1 MKEYILSNKEAQAVD
16 NYTMGELGYSG
27 KQLMKKAG
35 GYVAMKVKKMLDH
48 VPGSRI
54 EIFCGTGNN
63 GGDGFVAAGE
73 LSDWG
78 AHVHVWVVGSQ
89 DKISGDALHY
99 YNRIKDDNQNIDFL
113 KEAKDQERIQDLHGS
128 DLIIDALLGTGLKGE
143 VRGLYADLI
152 DMINNSNRPVL
163 SVDIP
168 SGINGDTGLKGGKA
182 VKAIKTVTMGFLKR
196 GLLYNDGPD
205 YSGKVIVGDLKY
217 PQESYDIL
225 DHETYLFKKE
235 DLNKFLPKIA
245 FDVYKHRMGKI
256 LCYCGS
262 PGMTGAA
269 VLVSKA
275 AQRSGAGLVISAIPA
290 SLNTIMEIK
299 LTEGLSF
306 PVDESENHTF
316 DKASLKSSREKIDW
330 SNTIVF
336 GPGVSG
342 KKEVMEFG
350 LELVKTVQKP
360 FVIDADGLK
369 IFKTNLNLLE
379 NLDKPILTPH
389 IGELSYI
396 TDESV
401 ADIKEN
407 IIDFGRQFA
416 QKYSCILVLKGP
428 HTITFSPEGKA
439 AVNSTGNPGLATGGT
454 GDVLTGIIAA
464 LVGQGLKP
472 FDAAA
477 SAVSIHGA
485 AADEAVKHLGF
496 RGLIAGDLLKYIPEI
511 FKQFD
516 ELKQ

>member
-16 NYTMGELGYSG
+16 DYTMGELGYSG
-27 KQLMKKAG
+27 KELMKKAG
-35 GYVAMKVKKMLDH
+35 GYVAMKAKNLLNH

-78 AHVHVWVVGSQ
+78 AHVHVWIVGTE
-89 DKISGDALHY
+89 DKISGDALYY
-99 YNRIKDDNQNIDFL
+99 YNKIKDDNQSINFL
-113 KEAKDQERIQDLHGS
+113 KKAEDLENIQDLHGS
-128 DLIIDALLGTGLKGE
+128 DLIIDALLGTGLKGD

-182 VKAIKTVTMGFLKR
+182 VKAVKTITMGFLKR

-225 DHETYLFKKE
+225 DYETYLFKKE
-235 DLNKFLPKIA
+235 DLKKFLPKIA
-245 FDVYKHRMGKI
+245 FDVYKHRMGKV

-269 VLVSKA
+269 VLVSRA

-306 PVDESENHTF
+306 PVKESEKHTF
-316 DKASLKSSREKIDW
+316 CKTSLESSREKIDW

-336 GPGVSG
+336 GPGVSD
-342 KKEVMEFG
+342 KKEVMDFG
-350 LELVKTVQKP
+350 IELLNTAQKP

-369 IFKTNLNLLE
+369 IFKD
-379 NLDKPILTPH
+379 NLDLIKKLDSPILTPH
-389 IGELSYI
+389 IGELSFI
-396 TDESV
+396 TGESV
-401 ADIKEN
+401 DEIKEN
-407 IIDFGRQFA
+407 IIDFGRDFA
-416 QKYSCILVLKGP
+416 QKYGCILVLKGP
-428 HTITFSPEGKA
+428 HTITFSPEGTA
-439 AVNSTGNPGLATGGT
+439 TVNATGNPGLATGGT

-464 LVGQGLKP
+464 LVAQGLDP
-472 FDAAA
+472 FDATA
-477 SAVSIHGA
+477 SAVSVHGA
-485 AADEAVKHLGF
+485 AADEAVNHLGF

-511 FKQFD
+511 LKQYD
-516 ELKQ
+516 ELKH